1 MIAIRKKYLLVVE
14 LVADLTQ
21 NADPVVIF
29 LMNRYYFIKIIE
41 DYPYQTH
48 QIKVFQCKSFS
59 KKGHIAN
66 SMNPKYSKLKNI
78 TRPQYPD
85 LPPMSIEDRAAQFSP
100 FAAVVGY
107 DDAVEETA
115 RYTDSMIELSEDEIV
130 LLNDALARLRESID
144 EKPQIRVTYFM
155 PDAKKDGGEYV
166 SKTGIVKRIDEYENV
181 LIFTDG
187 DKVAVSSIIKVEFVD
202 TENADG

>member
-1 MIAIRKKYLLVVE
+1 
-14 LVADLTQ
+14 
-21 NADPVVIF
+21 
-29 LMNRYYFIKIIE
+29 MN
-41 DYPYQTH
+41 
-48 QIKVFQCKSFS
+48 S
-59 KKGHIAN
+59 
-66 SMNPKYSKLKNI
+66 KYSKLKNI

-115 RYTDSMIELSEDEIV
+115 RLTDSMIELSEDEVV
-130 LLNDALARLRESID
+130 LLNGALARLRESID
-144 EKPQIRVTYFM
+144 YKPQITVTYFV

-166 SKTGIVKRIDEYENV
+166 SKTGTVKRIDEYENV
-181 LIFTDG
+181 IIFTDG

-202 TENADG
+202 TESADG